1 MAAVE
6 HHRATG
12 QGQYIDFSQGEAS
25 MQQLTPLLLDWTV
38 NGRLW
43 DRMGN
48 RDHVHTPHAV
58 FPSDG
63 DDEWVAIAVTND
75 TQWQALCEL
84 IDAPELTELD
94 IDARRVNQDEL
105 EKRIASWTSK
115 RSCTE
120 TMATCQAAGIPSHRV
135 QNTDHCLDDPQL
147 AHRNHFIEVGH
158 PTQGT
163 TTIENTRFVMSRT
176 PAVVTYGGPT
186 WGEHNWEILTEELG
200 YDPERI
206 AELAIAEVLG

>member
-1 MAAVE
+1 MRSATFTF
-6 HHRATG
+6 RAHLIAT
-12 QGQYIDFSQGEAS
+12 QSAS
-25 MQQLTPLLLDWTV
+25 
-38 NGRLW
+38 
-43 DRMGN
+43 
-48 RDHVHTPHAV
+48 HAV
-58 FPSDG
+58 GCAISASPAPAAAALQPLQARGFLGSACGARAKP
-63 DDEWVAIAVTND
+63 WVRCESYELA
-75 TQWQALCEL
+75 AL
-84 IDAPELTELD
+84 DV
-94 IDARRVNQDEL
+94 DARRVNQDDL
-105 EKRIASWTSK
+105 EKQIASWTSQ

-120 TMATCQAAGIPSHRV
+120 TMATCQAAGIPAHRV